1 MDSWAPF
8 HSGFCS
14 STPAA
19 AKLSARGVL
28 CKDSRTLAA
37 DTPGSVPFD
46 PFAGPAIVATAP
58 TTEPQREIW
67 TACAL
72 GDDASLAYNESIT
85 LALEGSLNIEALR
98 GAFDDVLAR
107 HDSLRSTLSA
117 DGMTLLVGSAASNA
131 LGYVDESGLD
141 AAAQEAARAARA
153 QRAVTTPFDLVN
165 GPLFRAEL
173 VKLSDQRHYVTFTAH
188 HIIFDGWSNAV
199 VVSDWGALYG
209 QRLGVAPA
217 PDAAPSFADYAR
229 KQAALPPEVGF
240 ADEAYWLQR
249 FTGSPTSVDLP
260 SDRLRPP
267 LKTFSSRRRDRHLN
281 SELVSALRRTGA
293 SFKASLFA
301 TLFGAFNV
309 LVNRLSQQE
318 DLVIGIPAA
327 GQSQGDNG
335 GLVGHCVNML
345 PIRSSVLRTQ
355 PFSELLGSVRSVLLD
370 SQEHQSFTFGKLLTK
385 LPLPRDP
392 SRLPLVSVIFNVDRA
407 QGTDGVVFPELK
419 LRVSSN
425 PRAFENFDLFL
436 NAVEVEGRVEL
447 ECQYNTDLFDDS
459 TIERWLATYE
469 TLLHSITREPTQ
481 NVGLLDLVS
490 DADKQQVASWNQTD
504 AAFPRERCVHE
515 LVAEVAKNNPDAV
528 ACEFQGASLSYGE
541 LVQRAD
547 AFARKLRGLGVR
559 RGTLVGLCVERGPSL
574 LVGALAIWKAGGAYV
589 PMDPGY
595 PRERLAQ
602 MLEDSAAPVLVTQ
615 VAVDKEL
622 ALKGATLAFVEEPV
636 GDIAGVSLTEDAAT
650 PDDVAYVIYTSGST
664 GKPKGVLVPQRA
676 VVNLLSSVAK
686 VPGLTRQDVVL
697 AVTTLSFDI
706 AVSETW
712 LPLTLGAKIVMVSR
726 ETASDG
732 GLLREVVEQRAVSF
746 IDATPATYRLLLA
759 AGWTGSP
766 TLKLICTGE
775 AMPLDLAQ
783 QLLKSSGS
791 LWNGYGPTETTVWST
806 FWRVPPTLS
815 RVLIGQPVDNTQI
828 YVLDEQRKPVPVN
841 VPGELF
847 IAGSGVT
854 LGYLNRPELTDE
866 RFVEDPFKPGTRMY
880 RTGDVGRWLPSG
892 ELECMGRNDNQV
904 KLRGFRIELGEI
916 ESALGQHDAV
926 GQVAVIKREDRPGDA
941 KLVGY
946 FVAKGEAPSASV
958 LRQHLK
964 TTLPDY
970 MVPASFVVLD
980 RMPLTPS
987 GKIDRRALPAP
998 EAGPVG
1004 SDAEFVAPRTAMEKT
1019 MADLWSAMLGVAR
1032 VGIHDD
1038 FFALGGHSLLASQI
1052 LARLRRDHGVQLSFR
1067 KFFEAPTVARL
1078 AKEAEAAA
1086 GDGGVVQVPL
1096 VRRAPGA
1103 PVPLSL
1109 AQERIALMEQ
1119 MHPAQQTTHSL
1130 PAAWQLT
1137 GPVDLSLLQAAL
1149 DILVQ
1154 RHETLRT
1161 AIAQEG
1167 SQLQQKV
1174 SPSAKLEIES
1184 RDLRSVPA
1192 PDRHAKMMEDIRE
1205 RTQVPFDLSVG
1216 PLFRSVLYRL
1226 EDEVF
1231 VYFTLRHN
1239 VIWDGWSYDVFLADL
1254 CESYAALA
1262 ESRAS
1267 KLPEPPVSYGD
1278 YVIWQRETLKGS
1290 EIARQRDWWHK
1301 ELADSP
1307 LDLPLPYDFA
1317 RPTRMSYRGGTIL
1330 ARFSKEQAQALT
1342 ALGHQANT
1350 TLFMAL
1356 FTAYAVLLHRHTGS
1370 NDILVGLPVRGR
1382 QLPELE
1388 NLIGSFTNTIVLR
1401 ARLNGEES
1409 FMDFLKQTRDRAL
1422 DAFSNEQLPLEMLQI
1437 RPPVVRALFSFQ
1449 DARTRPL
1456 GMGGITL
1463 KQIDVEPPAAAND
1476 LMVWMVERHDHLIA
1490 VVNYST
1496 ELFTPETIHRLV
1508 RSFTTLVDEVVKHP
1522 ERSLSRLNVVH
1533 EQDAQA
1539 TPQAGAGQA
1548 APLLPELLA
1557 RQVGERPS
1565 AAAVLRGEQTTSYA
1579 ELDTM
1584 SSAVSSALLSAGLQ
1598 PGSVVAL
1605 SSPTSAAQVA
1615 AVWGIWRAGACLLAL
1630 DPKAPSELSRK
1641 LAQSAGAKLLL
1652 HADDVAP
1659 LDGMPAL
1666 PLLTA
1671 LAAPA
1676 QNAPTL
1682 PADAAAWL
1690 RVLFGADGAA
1700 TTTRVDHAQL
1710 SAAAVGLAQLVGSN
1724 GGRLAVGL
1732 APSSDSFALE
1742 IALGVAAGLSL
1753 ALPPPDA
1760 RLDEVLVDSLAQ
1772 PGSADVALAAAG
1784 AWAELR
1790 AAGGKSPPVALVLGD
1805 VSKDLATALET
1816 NATRAIRLRVLE
1828 TPGFALLHEAPL
1840 AGLPGTLS
1848 GTLVGSD
1855 AGVVLD
1861 GVGQV
1866 SPLGVLGDLHLI
1878 QGGKAQPSGLRARR
1892 LVSGAL
1898 EVASAASDTL
1908 ELSGHRFERAAVS
1921 RGIELHPAVATTY
1934 VAVEQPRGAAGPRLV
1949 CYAVPAVGASFTE
1962 TELRRHARSSLPAA
1976 LVPHVFVETA
1986 ELPRDAQGRV
1996 DTARLPSPFAVPLA
2010 AHIPPRTPSEQL
2022 LARLFMEVLGVP
2034 RVGVHDNFFDLG
2046 GQSLLCLRVIDMIER
2061 ETRRRMSPRI
2071 LLLNTV
2077 GQAASALDQLQGG
2090 APSAEAAPKKAEET
2104 GVAGRVLKGLRGL
2117 LGG

>member
-1 MDSWAPF
+1 M
-8 HSGFCS
+8 G
-14 STPAA
+14 
-19 AKLSARGVL
+19 
-28 CKDSRTLAA
+28 
-37 DTPGSVPFD
+37 
-46 PFAGPAIVATAP
+46 
-58 TTEPQREIW
+58 E
-67 TACAL
+67 
-72 GDDASLAYNESIT
+72 DASLAYNESIT
-85 LALEGSLNIEALR
+85 LTLEGPLNVEAFR
-98 GAFDDVLAR
+98 GAFDDLLQR

-117 DGMTLLVGSAASNA
+117 DGMTLMVGSAPTNA
-131 LGYVDESGLD
+131 LGFIDESGLD
-141 AAAQEAARAARA
+141 PAAQEAARAARA

-173 VKLSDQRHYVTFTAH
+173 VKLGELRHYVTFTAH
-188 HIIFDGWSNAV
+188 HVIFDGWSNAV
-199 VVSDWGALYG
+199 VVSDWGALYA

-217 PDAAPSFADYAR
+217 PEPAPSFASYAR
-229 KQAALPPEVGF
+229 AQAALPPEVGF

-267 LKTFSSRRRDRHLN
+267 LKTFTSRRRDKHLDA
-281 SELVSALRRTGA
+281 ELVSALRRAGA
-293 SFKASLFA
+293 GFKASLFA

-345 PIRSSVLRTQ
+345 PIRTSVLRTQ
-355 PFSELLGSVRSVLLD
+355 PFSELLSSVRSVLLD

-407 QGTDGVVFPELK
+407 QGGDGAVVFPELT

-436 NAVEVEGRVEL
+436 NAVEVGGRVEL

-469 TLLHSITREPTQ
+469 TLLRSIASAPTES
-481 NVGLLDLVS
+481 VGLLELVS
-490 DADKQQVASWNQTD
+490 EADRAQVAAWNQTD
-504 AAFPRERCVHE
+504 AEFPRERCVHE
-515 LVAEVAKNNPDAV
+515 LVSEVARRAPDAV
-528 ACEFQGASLSYGE
+528 ACEFEGVGLSYGE
-541 LVQRAD
+541 LEQRAE
-547 AFARKLRGLGVR
+547 AFARKLRSLGVR
-559 RGTLVGLCVERGPSL
+559 RGTLVGLCVERSPLL

-615 VAVDKEL
+615 AAVDKEL
-622 ALKGATLAFVEEPV
+622 ALKGATLAFVEEPT
-636 GDIAGVSLTEDAAT
+636 GDLSGVSLSEDAAT

-686 VPGLTRQDVVL
+686 VPGLTREDVVL

-732 GLLREVVEQRAVSF
+732 GLLRAVVEQRGVTF

-759 AGWTGSP
+759 AGWSGSP

-775 AMPLDLAQ
+775 AMPLDLAR
-783 QLLKSSGS
+783 QLLQCAGS

-815 RVLIGQPVDNTQI
+815 RVLIGQPIDNTQI
-828 YVLDEQRKPVPVN
+828 YVLDEQRRPVPIN

-847 IAGSGVT
+847 IAGAGVT

-866 RFVEDPFKPGTRMY
+866 RFVADPFRQGARMY

-916 ESALGQHDAV
+916 ESALGQHDNV

-941 KLVGY
+941 KLVAY
-946 FVAKGEAPSASV
+946 YVAKGEAPTAAA

-1004 SDAEFVAPRTAMEKT
+1004 SDAEFVAPRTPMEKT
-1019 MADLWSAMLGVAR
+1019 MAELWSAMLGVAR
-1032 VGIHDD
+1032 VGVNDD

-1086 GDGGVVQVPL
+1086 GDGAVAQVQL
-1096 VRRAPGA
+1096 VRRAADA

-1137 GPVDLSLLQAAL
+1137 GPVDLGLLQASL
-1149 DILVQ
+1149 DIVVQ

-1161 AIAQEG
+1161 TIAQSG

-1174 SPSAKLEIES
+1174 SPPARLEIES
-1184 RDLRSVPA
+1184 RDLRGVPA
-1192 PDRHAKMMEDIRE
+1192 AERHAKMMEDIRE
-1205 RTQVPFDLSVG
+1205 RTQTPFDLAVG

-1239 VIWDGWSYDVFLADL
+1239 IIWDGWSYDVFLADL

-1262 ESRAS
+1262 EQRAS
-1267 KLPEPPVSYGD
+1267 KLPEPPVTYGD
-1278 YVIWQRETLKGS
+1278 YVIWQRETLKGA
-1290 EIARQRDWWHK
+1290 EISRQREWWHK

-1307 LDLPLPYDFA
+1307 SDLPLPYDFP
-1317 RPTRMSYRGGTIL
+1317 RPARMSYRGGTIL

-1356 FTAYAVLLHRHTGS
+1356 FAAYAVLLHRHTGS
-1370 NDILVGLPVRGR
+1370 EDILVGLPVRGR

-1401 ARLNGEES
+1401 ARPRGEDS
-1409 FMDFLKQTRDRAL
+1409 FLDFLKQTRDRAL

-1456 GMGGITL
+1456 AMGGITL

-1496 ELFTPETIHRLV
+1496 ELFEPETIQRLV
-1508 RSFTTLVDEVVKHP
+1508 RSFTTLVDEVTKHP

-1539 TPQAGAGQA
+1539 AKPAGASSQA
-1548 APLLPELLA
+1548 SALPELLA
-1557 RQVGERPS
+1557 KQARERS
-1565 AAAVLRGEQTTSYA
+1565 GATAVVQGGQTTSYA
-1579 ELDTM
+1579 ELDAM
-1584 SSAVSSALLSAGLQ
+1584 SRAVCAALSSAGVQ
-1598 PGSVVAL
+1598 PGAVVAL
-1605 SSPTSAAQVA
+1605 SCPTSAAQVA
-1615 AVWGIWRAGACLLAL
+1615 AALGVWRAGACLLTL
-1630 DPKAPSELSRK
+1630 DPKAPVELSQE
-1641 LAQSAGAKLLL
+1641 LLQSAGAKLLL
-1652 HADDVAP
+1652 HAADVEP
-1659 LDGMPAL
+1659 LGSVQALPLATAFAASGHDEPAL
-1666 PLLTA
+1666 PEGA
-1671 LAAPA
+1671 V
-1676 QNAPTL
+1676 
-1682 PADAAAWL
+1682 AWL
-1690 RVLFGADGAA
+1690 RVLFAADGKA
-1700 TTTRVDHAQL
+1700 TTTPIGHARL
-1710 SAAAVGLAQLVGSN
+1710 SMAAAGLAQSLGASN
-1724 GGRLAVGL
+1724 GRLAVGL
-1732 APSSDSFALE
+1732 SPFSDSFALE
-1742 IALGVAAGLSL
+1742 IALGLASGCSL
-1753 ALPPPDA
+1753 ILPPAEA
-1760 RLDEVLVDSLAQ
+1760 RLDEVLIDSLAQ
-1772 PGSADVALAAAG
+1772 GGSADAALAPAG

-1790 AAGGKSPPVALVLGD
+1790 AAGGKQPPVALVLGE
-1805 VSKDLATALET
+1805 VSKDLGAALG
-1816 NATRAIRLRVLE
+1816 ADGGRVLRLRVLDSAVFAVLCE
-1828 TPGFALLHEAPL
+1828 TAPD
-1840 AGLPGTLS
+1840 ALPGTLC
-1848 GTLVGSD
+1848 GTLLGSD
-1855 AGVVLD
+1855 PGVVLD
-1861 GVGQV
+1861 PAGQV
-1866 SPLGVLGDLHLI
+1866 SPLGVVGALHLEV
-1878 QGGKAQPSGLRARR
+1878 GGKLQPSGLRARR
-1892 LVSGAL
+1892 LPSGAL
-1898 EVASAASDTL
+1898 EVAIVTSDVL
-1908 ELSGHRFERAAVS
+1908 ELSGHRFDRAAVS
-1921 RGIELHPAVATTY
+1921 RAVERHPAVAASY
-1934 VAVEQPRGAAGPRLV
+1934 VAVEHPSGVAGARLV
-1949 CYAVPAVGASFTE
+1949 CYVEPKPGGSFTE
-1962 TELRRHARSSLPAA
+1962 TELRRHARANLPAG

-1986 ELPRDAQGRV
+1986 ELPRNAQGGV
-1996 DTARLPSPFAVPLA
+1996 DAARLPSPFAAPLA
-2010 AHIPPRTPSEQL
+2010 AFVSPRTPSEQL
-2022 LARLFMEVLGVP
+2022 LARLFKEVLGVP

-2061 ETRRRMSPRI
+2061 ETKRRMSPRI

-2077 GQAASALDQLQGG
+2077 GQAASALDQLQTG
-2090 APSAEAAPKKAEET
+2090 APSVEATSSKKAEET